1 MIMDMI
7 YLISMM
13 NFIQINVL
21 NLPPQIKQIFHYKDE
36 MKYMEIN
43 LQILLVLIHAL
54 IKNLILM
61 KIKYIVIVF

>member
-43 LQILLVLIHAL
+43 LQI
-54 IKNLILM
+54 
-61 KIKYIVIVF
+61 

>member
-1 MIMDMI
+1 MDMI

>member
-1 MIMDMI
+1 
-7 YLISMM
+7 MM

>member
-1 MIMDMI
+1 
-7 YLISMM
+7 MM

-43 LQILLVLIHAL
+43 LQILLVLIYAL